1 MTTTVMP
8 TLRPI
13 VADEERPLEAEA
25 MIVLVLVLD
34 GEVVDDGVV
43 TEAGWIGD
51 ETEAVAEVLGKDV
64 VEDVDVFETA
74 LLTINC
80 P

>member
-1 MTTTVMP
+1 MTKMEMP

-25 MIVLVLVLD
+25 MIVLLLALG
-34 GEVVDDGVV
+34 GEVFDDVVV

-51 ETEAVAEVLGKDV
+51 ETEIVVEVAGNDV
-64 VEDVDVFETA
+64 VEDADVFETA